1 MVDTNSSPEG
11 IDFIIPSNDDA
22 TKSIDLVVSS
32 LCDSIKEGLGERK
45 DSKDKIAQEKV
56 AKEEAAKEKIA
67 KDEAAAKE
75 EVKKDKE
82 EVKS

>member
-22 TKSIDLVVSS
+22 IKSIDLIITN

-45 DSKDKIAQEKV
+45 ETKDKIAQEKAARD
-56 AKEEAAKEKIA
+56 AKNEAEKVSKE
-67 KDEAAAKE
+67 DNQE
-75 EVKKDKE
+75 KE